1 MRASLKVR
9 SLVLLCWPTMS
20 KADVGGMA
28 IVVEPSH
35 QYFVTLCFCVT
46 NGSRGGGMTWKCVL
60 FIESLND
67 LSRKGP

>member
-28 IVVEPSH
+28 IVVEPSY
-35 QYFVTLCFCVT
+35 QFSIAFCCHVSEMAEEEQ
-46 NGSRGGGMTWKCVL
+46 NG
-60 FIESLND
+60 I
-67 LSRKGP
+67 